1 MTRPMLR
8 QDWSFSALAAG
19 FLAVLVSYAG
29 PLLILFQAAQ
39 VGMVPPDIV
48 ASWVWAISIGAA
60 VSGIALSWWF
70 KAPVITAWS
79 APGTALLV
87 TLFPAMPLDEVV
99 GAYLVAAVLIGLI
112 GITGMFDRLMRL
124 IPRGV
129 AYGMMAGILFQ
140 FGLRAFKS
148 MEALPLLTAAMVVG
162 YLLFKRR
169 WPRYHMVLVLALGL
183 VLTVLQPHAPWPAL
197 DLRPTL
203 PVFTAPAWSWSAT
216 FSLAIPLVLVSLSG
230 QFMPGMAI
238 LHAAGYRLE
247 ARPIIA
253 ATSAVS
259 VFTAFFGG
267 ITTVL
272 AAITAALCTG
282 RDAHEDPRRRYVAG
296 LANGLFYL
304 IGGTFGGLIVWLFA
318 VLPGPFVAV
327 LAGLALTGAI
337 TSNVLGAVTDEPHR
351 EAAILTFLATA
362 SGVSFLGLGSAFW
375 GVALGSLTCL
385 VNHPRTRQTPG

>member
-1 MTRPMLR
+1 MLR

>member
-1 MTRPMLR
+1 
-8 QDWSFSALAAG
+8 
-19 FLAVLVSYAG
+19 
-29 PLLILFQAAQ
+29 
-39 VGMVPPDIV
+39 
-48 ASWVWAISIGAA
+48 
-60 VSGIALSWWF
+60 
-70 KAPVITAWS
+70 
-79 APGTALLV
+79 
-87 TLFPAMPLDEVV
+87 
-99 GAYLVAAVLIGLI
+99 
-112 GITGMFDRLMRL
+112 
-124 IPRGV
+124 
-129 AYGMMAGILFQ
+129 
-140 FGLRAFKS
+140 
-148 MEALPLLTAAMVVG
+148 
-162 YLLFKRR
+162 
-169 WPRYHMVLVLALGL
+169 
-183 VLTVLQPHAPWPAL
+183 
-197 DLRPTL
+197 
-203 PVFTAPAWSWSAT
+203 
-216 FSLAIPLVLVSLSG
+216 VSLSG

>member
-1 MTRPMLR
+1 MLR
-8 QDWSFSALAAG
+8 KDWSFSALAAG

-99 GAYLVAAVLIGLI
+99 GAYLIAAVLTGLI

-124 IPRGV
+124 IPKGV

-148 MEALPLLTAAMVVG
+148 MEALPLLTAAMVIG
-162 YLLFKRR
+162 YLVFKRH

-183 VLTVLQPHAPWPAL
+183 ALTVLQPHAPWPTL

-203 PVFTAPAWSWSAT
+203 PVFTTPDWSWSAT

-238 LHAAGYRLE
+238 LHAAGYRLD

-375 GVALGSLTCL
+375 GVVLGSLACW
-385 VNHPRTRQTPG
+385 VNHRRTQPKPA

>member
-1 MTRPMLR
+1 MLR
-8 QDWSFSALAAG
+8 QDWSVSAVTAG
-19 FLAVLVSYAG
+19 FIAVLVSYAG

-60 VSGIALSWWF
+60 VSGIALSAWF
-70 KAPVITAWS
+70 KVPVITAWS
-79 APGTALLV
+79 APGSALLV
-87 TLFPAMPLDEVV
+87 TLLPDMPLSEVV
-99 GAYLVAAVLIGLI
+99 GAYLTAAVLIGVI
-112 GITGMFDRLMRL
+112 GLSGLFDRLMQL

-148 MEALPLLTAAMVVG
+148 MEALPLLTGCMLVG
-162 YLLFKRR
+162 YLVFKRR
-169 WPRYHMVLVLALGL
+169 WPRYHMVWVLGLALL
-183 VLTVLQPHAPWPAL
+183 LAVLQPHPSWPAL
-197 DLRPTL
+197 SLRPTVPTL
-203 PVFTAPAWSWSAT
+203 TWPVWTWSAT
-216 FSLAIPLVLVSLSG
+216 FSLALPLVLVSLSG

-238 LHAAGYRLE
+238 LQAAGYRVA
-247 ARPIIA
+247 ARPLIA
-253 ATSAVS
+253 VTSAVS
-259 VFTAFFGG
+259 IVTALFGG

-282 RDAHEDPRRRYVAG
+282 RDAHEDPGRRYVAG
-296 LANGLFYL
+296 LSNGLFYL

-337 TSNVLGAVTDEPHR
+337 TSNVLGAVTDEAHR
-351 EAAILTFLATA
+351 EPAILTFLATA

-375 GVALGSLTCL
+375 GVLVGALACAIQARR
-385 VNHPRTRQTPG
+385 PRASVA